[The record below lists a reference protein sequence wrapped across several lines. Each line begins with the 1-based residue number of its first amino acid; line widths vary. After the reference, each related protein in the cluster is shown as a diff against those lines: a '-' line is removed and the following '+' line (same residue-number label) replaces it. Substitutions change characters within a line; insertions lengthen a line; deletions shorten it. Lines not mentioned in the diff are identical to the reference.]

1 MGDLPALEGT
11 AQPGAGI
18 VSAEAAARVGM
29 RVGDFEIESFVGEG
43 GTGVVY
49 RGRHVASDRPVAIKI
64 LHDRGA
70 RQKDVVEQFIGEG
83 RSTSRIRHPN
93 VVDVIDLGTAPDG
106 TVFLV
111 MEYLKGESLRSRL
124 HSVTRLPL
132 FEAINILR
140 QVARGLGAAHEV
152 GIVHGGLKPAD
163 IFLCKR
169 KGRRRIVRRSKAQGM
184 RLVVEPEDTF
194 DLVKLLDFGM
204 ARFLDLA
211 PGAQAR
217 AGAVHGTLHYLS
229 PEQAQ
234 GQPADQQSDIYA
246 LGAVFYEMITG
257 AVPFA
262 GESLL
267 DILRGHVSGQVIAP
281 SRRTPRAGID
291 GHIDALILKCLK
303 KNPLLRFASTG
314 DLCDALDACIAD
326 CAFLRD
332 AHRLPGINESGIDL
346 SEALPKARQDSARS
360 VEQQAIAE
368 KPAAAAPVAEKPV
381 ETKSKKKPA
390 AAPAVAKA
398 VAAPFVKPVVKP
410 LAATAVFVPSP
421 AWVADKPAT
430 IAAAQTRA
438 NARANALLAEDPYA
452 SVKTPAPTV
461 SAIAE
466 DPYAAVKTPAPTAT
480 AIAEDPYASVKT
492 PTPTVVAADA
502 YADSSAEVAERP
514 ARFKLEEEVLPR
526 SRRPQ
531 SIALAGVLLVGV
543 GMAVWATR
551 GGSTRNTAKT
561 VVAAKPVVAVQAV
574 APSTP
579 APLPPSPPQAPT
591 VVAAAPAPVPSPA
604 LLAVAPQAA
613 PAAQAD
619 PVPTSAPSPS
629 PPPRAAHGPGK
640 VALARTRPAQASST
654 RRKTWSIPVQAERVP
669 APAVESARAPA
680 LVAESAPAPG
690 SVPALAAGSPP
701 APVTPAPAAESENA
715 QVPVV
720 ERPPAPATV
729 DDLVHEAQRAWMAGH
744 YAAAIGKAQSAL
756 KAEPKP
762 AQAMQA
768 YEIIATSS
776 CAIGQ
781 ADDAREASS
790 HLSDAKRELVKTT
803 CAKHG
808 VTID

>member
-1 MGDLPALEGT
+1 MGLLPALEET

-18 VSAEAAARVGM
+18 VSAEAEARVGM
-29 RVGDFEIESFVGEG
+29 RVGDFQIESVLGEG
-43 GTGVVY
+43 GTCVVY

-70 RQKDVVEQFIGEG
+70 RQNDVVEQFIGEA
-83 RSTSRIRHPN
+83 RATSRIRHPN
-93 VVDVIDLGTAPDG
+93 VVDVIDLGTTPDG

-111 MEYLKGESLRSRL
+111 MEYLKGESLQSRL
-124 HSVTRLPL
+124 HSVARLPL

-140 QVARGLGAAHEV
+140 QVARGLGAAHLV

-184 RLVVEPEDTF
+184 RMVVEPEVSF

-234 GQPADQQSDIYA
+234 EQPADQQSDIYS

-291 GHIDALILKCLK
+291 GRIDGLIMKCLK
-303 KNPLLRFASTG
+303 KNPNLRFASTG
-314 DLCDALDACIAD
+314 ELCDALDACTSD

-332 AHRLPGINESGIDL
+332 AHRLPGIRESGIDL
-346 SEALPKARQDSARS
+346 SEAMLEARQDPAR
-360 VEQQAIAE
+360 A
-368 KPAAAAPVAEKPV
+368 AEKPV
-381 ETKSKKKPA
+381 
-390 AAPAVAKA
+390 VAKEKVA
-398 VAAPFVKPVVKP
+398 V
-410 LAATAVFVPSP
+410 
-421 AWVADKPAT
+421 
-430 IAAAQTRA
+430 
-438 NARANALLAEDPYA
+438 E
-452 SVKTPAPTV
+452 SVKKNSALAP
-461 SAIAE
+461 
-466 DPYAAVKTPAPTAT
+466 
-480 AIAEDPYASVKT
+480 
-492 PTPTVVAADA
+492 VAKPIVLTET
-502 YADSSAEVAERP
+502 SAEVAGQPHMKIEVRTEAIVPDLDDRP
-514 ARFKLEEEVLPR
+514 ARFNLKEDARAR
-526 SRRPQ
+526 SRRPRV
-531 SIALAGVLLVGV
+531 IALAGVLLLGGV
-543 GMAVWATR
+543 GISVWGTH
-551 GGSTRNTAKT
+551 GGSAKNT
-561 VVAAKPVVAVQAV
+561 AKPVVAAQPVASP
-574 APSTP
+574 APSP
-579 APLPPSPPQAPT
+579 APSPPRQATAP
-591 VVAAAPAPVPSPA
+591 VAAPVAPAAPAPMAA
-604 LLAVAPQAA
+604 LPRPERAA
-613 PAAQAD
+613 PAAVAI
-619 PVPTSAPSPS
+619 S
-629 PPPRAAHGPGK
+629 PGK
-640 VALARTRPAQASST
+640 VA
-654 RRKTWSIPVQAERVP
+654 P
-669 APAVESARAPA
+669 APARAHSARTSSARRTTSKI
-680 LVAESAPAPG
+680 LVQPES
-690 SVPALAAGSPP
+690 V
-701 APVTPAPAAESENA
+701 
-715 QVPVV
+715 QVPVAETV
-720 ERPPAPATV
+720 PTPAAPSESASESASTTEPTPTLSAPATV
-729 DDLVHEAQRAWMAGH
+729 DALVREAQRAWMAGN

-762 AQAMQA
+762 AQAVQA

-781 ADDAREASS
+781 ADAAREAFS
-790 HLSDAKRELVKTT
+790 HLGDTKRELVKAT